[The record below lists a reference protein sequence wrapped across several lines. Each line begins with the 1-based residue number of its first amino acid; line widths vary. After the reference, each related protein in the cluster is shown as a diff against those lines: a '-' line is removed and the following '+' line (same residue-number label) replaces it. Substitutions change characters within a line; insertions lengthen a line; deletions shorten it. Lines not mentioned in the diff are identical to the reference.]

1 MANKTNISVIK
12 FDEEA
17 EYTGE
22 LTIDLA
28 GENARCMYDLTNFV
42 DSTKKF
48 KGEFNCNYTGLA
60 PIIERIEKLI
70 NNTLIESDK

>member
-1 MANKTNISVIK
+1 MASKTNISVIK

-42 DSTKKF
+42 DSTKNSK
-48 KGEFNCNYTGLA
+48 ES
-60 PIIERIEKLI
+60 LI
-70 NNTLIESDK
+70 ATILVWHQLLKELRN